1 MSETKA
7 LFFSLLMAAALG
19 LMMAQAMVNELPD
32 PVGPV
37 AVAYGD

>member
-1 MSETKA
+1 MSESKA
-7 LFFSLLMAAALG
+7 LFFSLLMGVALG
-19 LMMAQAMVNELPD
+19 LMCTDAAVDQLPE